1 MLIKYFFA
9 YCLYILYILLI
20 DYLGIRFFSKPP
32 LPPQIL
38 TFWKD
43 RGELQDPIPRITWCI
58 EFSSVTPETFP
69 SITLGIFES
78 Q

>member
-1 MLIKYFFA
+1 MY
-9 YCLYILYILLI
+9 YIIFLLI
-20 DYLGIRFFSKPP
+20 TWELDFLANPP
-32 LPPQIL
+32 TPQIL

-69 SITLGIFES
+69 SITLRIFES